1 MNRAS
6 ESAPSVQRRLLW
18 FLLPPL
24 ALLMLVGVYANYRAA
39 TAFVESA
46 YDQRL
51 GDAAVSLAGSL
62 IRDGQRWRVD
72 PSVVPA
78 TAHRADHLVSLR
90 YAILTDRGELLA
102 GTREVPA
109 AAASVTTN
117 PTFADAV
124 VGGERLRV
132 ASYRVPLERDTVV
145 ISVAES
151 ASQRAVPGRFI
162 LASTWLMDFI
172 QLDVTLLIVWL
183 GVHFALKP
191 LLSLRRQIEAGSPRE
206 LNHLDATTVPAEVK
220 PLVEALNLLFDVLA
234 EAARSQRRFVADTA
248 HQLRTPIAGL
258 LGNLELL
265 MKEPAAAALRPR
277 LEALH
282 AGMENLARSANQLLA
297 LARADPSTSF
307 AEQFDSVDLR
317 ALAGRIVEGNV
328 DRALHAGLDLGVEAA
343 AVAVRGNVRLL
354 EDLLGNL
361 VDNAIHYT
369 PGGGHVTVRAGL
381 RDARPFL
388 EVEDDGP
395 GIPED
400 QRSRVRERFYRI
412 PGTAGHGCGLGL
424 AIVSEIAEA
433 HGAQFTLESGASGR
447 GTLARILFQSP
458 VNTLQV

>member
-1 MNRAS
+1 MNRAA
-6 ESAPSVQRRLLW
+6 ESAPSIQRRLLW

-24 ALLMLVGVYANYRAA
+24 AVLMLGGVYANYRAS

-46 YDQRL
+46 YDERL
-51 GDAAVSLAGSL
+51 GDAAVSLAGSV
-62 IRDGQRWRVD
+62 IKDGTRLRVD
-72 PSVVPA
+72 PGAVPA
-78 TAHRADHLVSLR
+78 SAHRADHLVALR
-90 YAILTDRGELLA
+90 YAIVSGNGELLA
-102 GTREVPA
+102 GAREVPA
-109 AAASVTTN
+109 AAASLTAN
-117 PTFADAV
+117 PTFADVIVA
-124 VGGERLRV
+124 GERLRV
-132 ASYRVPLERDTVV
+132 ASYRVNIGRDLAV

-151 ASQRAVPGRFI
+151 AAQRAVPGRFI

-183 GVHFALKP
+183 GVHFGLKP

-206 LNHLDATTVPAEVK
+206 LKHLDVAAVPGEVK

-248 HQLRTPIAGL
+248 HQLRTPITGL

-265 MKEPAAAALRPR
+265 MKEPAAHSQRPR
-277 LEALH
+277 LQALH

-307 AEQFDSVDLR
+307 TEQFEAVDLQ
-317 ALAGRIVEGNV
+317 ALAGRIVEINV
-328 DRALHAGLDLGVEAA
+328 DRALNAGLDLGVEAA
-343 AVAVRGNVRLL
+343 PVAVRGNVRLL

-369 PGGGHVTVRAGL
+369 PRDGHVTVRVGL
-381 RDARPFL
+381 RDGRPFL

-395 GIPED
+395 GIAED
-400 QRSRVRERFYRI
+400 QRGRVRERFYRI
-412 PGTAGHGCGLGL
+412 PGSTGHGCGLGL

-433 HGAQFTLESGASGR
+433 HGAQFTLESAAAGSGVR
-447 GTLARILFQSP
+447 ARVLFRSP
-458 VNTLQV
+458 VV

>member
-1 MNRAS
+1 MNPLP
-6 ESAPSVQRRLLW
+6 ESAPSIQRRLLW

-24 ALLMLVGVYANYRAA
+24 AALMLVGVYANYRAA

-46 YDQRL
+46 YDERL
-51 GDAAVSLAGSL
+51 GDAAVALAGSVL
-62 IRDGQRWRVD
+62 KDGPRLRVD
-72 PSVVPA
+72 STAVPA
-78 TAHRADHLVSLR
+78 TAHRADHLVALR
-90 YAILTDRGELLA
+90 YAIVADGGELLA
-102 GTREVPA
+102 GSREVPA
-109 AAASVTTN
+109 AAASISAN

-124 VGGERLRV
+124 VGGEHLRV
-132 ASYRVPLERDTVV
+132 ASYRVGIDNRQAV

-151 ASQRAVPGRFI
+151 AAQRAVPGRFI

-183 GVHFALKP
+183 GVHFGLKP

-206 LNHLDATTVPAEVK
+206 LKHLDAGTVPAEVK
-220 PLVEALNLLFDVLA
+220 PLVEALNVLFDVLA

-248 HQLRTPIAGL
+248 HQLRTPITGL

-265 MKEPAAAALRPR
+265 MKEPAAAPLAPR
-277 LEALH
+277 LQGLH
-282 AGMENLARSANQLLA
+282 SGMENLARSANQLLA

-307 AEQFDSVDLR
+307 AEQFQSVDLN
-317 ALAGRIVEGNV
+317 ALAGRIVETNL
-328 DRALHAGLDLGVEAA
+328 DRALHAGLDLGVEAE

-369 PGGGHVTVRAGL
+369 PRGGHVTVRAAL
-381 RDARPFL
+381 REGRPCL

-412 PGTAGHGCGLGL
+412 PGTSGNGCGLGL

-433 HGAQFTLESGASGR
+433 HGAQFSLESGAQ
-447 GTLARILFQSP
+447 GTGTRARVLFRSS
-458 VNTLQV
+458 VV